1 VLEVR
6 DLTKRFGGLTA
17 VDRVSFSISP
27 GELVGIIGPNGA
39 GKTTLFNLITG
50 FLRPDF
56 GSVHFLGHDITGWP
70 PHRVARLGLVRT
82 FQLVRPF
89 PNLTVLDNVKVAA
102 LVHSHSPGEAERT
115 AWGLLEET
123 GLTPFAGAEARSLPV
138 GLRKRL
144 EIARALAG
152 RPRLLLLDEAL
163 AGLNPDELAGTLALL
178 RRLHENGLTLV
189 LIEHIMAVV
198 MRLCRRVVVLHQG
211 RKIADGPP
219 EQVGRDPAVIEA
231 YLGEEFVA

>member
-1 VLEVR
+1 MLEVR
-6 DLTKRFGGLTA
+6 ELTRRFGGLTA
-17 VDRVSFSISP
+17 VDRVSFSIGP

-50 FLRPDF
+50 FLRPDG
-56 GSVHFLGHDITGWP
+56 GSVRFLGRDITGWP
-70 PHRVARLGLVRT
+70 PHRIARLGLVRT

-102 LVHSHSPGEAERT
+102 LVHTLSSGEAERV
-115 AWGLLEET
+115 AWKVLEET
-123 GLTPFAGAEARSLPV
+123 GLAPFAGAEARSLPV

-144 EIARALAG
+144 EVARALAA

-163 AGLNPDELAGTLALL
+163 AGLNPEELAETLGLL
-178 RRLHENGLTLV
+178 RRLHEGGLTLI

-198 MRLCRRVVVLHQG
+198 MRLCWRVIVLHQG

-219 EQVGRDPAVIEA
+219 EQVGRDPAVVEA